1 MGWDIEISE
10 PDGIIHAVASGEF
23 TMDAV
28 RRITSEGME
37 MALKHGVTK
46 FLADLRAVTSRV
58 STVQIYLLPK
68 VLDALGLSC
77 DSRVALVIAKDP
89 KQECDYRF
97 YQTVSGN
104 QGFVVGLFHEP
115 HAARQWLMGGV

>member
-1 MGWDIEISE
+1 MGWNIGVSE
-10 PDGIIHAVASGEF
+10 RESIVHAVISGEI
-23 TMDAV
+23 TMGVV
-28 RRITSEGME
+28 RRIISEGME
-37 MALKHGVTK
+37 MANKHGVSK

-68 VLDALGLSC
+68 LLDALGVGR
-77 DSRVALVIAKDP
+77 DSRVALVISEDF
-89 KQECDYRF
+89 KQEDDCKF

-115 HAARQWLMGGV
+115 DRARQWLANGT